1 MENRA
6 IVRRLYEEVWNKRRV
21 ELVDELISP
30 SHALQGPDVSGS
42 GIGPEAYK
50 HQLVKWWKGLPD
62 LYMTILDVVGEYEK
76 IEMSGCRILIST

>member
-1 MENRA
+1 M
-6 IVRRLYEEVWNKRRV
+6 
-21 ELVDELISP
+21 DELISP

-50 HQLVKWWKGLPD
+50 RQLVKWWKGLPD

-76 IEMSGCRILIST
+76 IVVAWTLSGTHQGELAGAD